1 MERNDKQVTD
11 SRSQQVRLIELE
23 LDDLQCR
30 QQAAIEQLRKHR
42 GRLAA
47 IEGKVAFVGYGACE

>member
-1 MERNDKQVTD
+1 VTD

-47 IEGKVAFVGYGACE
+47 IEGKVAFVGYDVCE